1 MADVMEAAEPAE
13 VTNTET
19 AVVPYPV
26 EAAMEAVS
34 TMMAAVSTMM
44 AAVSAMMAAVS
55 AVSAVSAAS
64 RCNGRRESNDRGS
77 DGKGDGRFSKHR
89 SVSSRG
95 HPPDA
100 MLLLL
105 AEAKLNIGSRMR
117 EVVTVRVLHACFRW
131 RRQAGVSKS

>member
-34 TMMAAVSTMM
+34 AMMTP
-44 AAVSAMMAAVS
+44 VSA
-55 AVSAVSAAS
+55 AVSAAS
-64 RCNGRRESNDRGS
+64 GCDGRRESNDRGS

-89 SVSSRG
+89 SVSCVG
-95 HPPDA
+95 HPPAA
-100 MLLLL
+100 MLS
-105 AEAKLNIGSRMR
+105 AGS
-117 EVVTVRVLHACFRW
+117 
-131 RRQAGVSKS
+131 

>member
-1 MADVMEAAEPAE
+1 MGDVMEAAEPAE

-34 TMMAAVSTMM
+34 
-44 AAVSAMMAAVS
+44 AMMTP
-55 AVSAVSAAS
+55 VSAAMTS
-64 RCNGRRESNDRGS
+64 VSTAVTAASGCDGRRESNDRGS

-89 SVSSRG
+89 SVSCVG
-95 HPPDA
+95 HPPAA
-100 MLLLL
+100 MLVPA

-117 EVVTVRVLHACFRW
+117 EVGAVTAPYACFR
-131 RRQAGVSKS
+131 RRCQVGVSK

>member
-1 MADVMEAAEPAE
+1 MGDVMEAAEPAE

-34 TMMAAVSTMM
+34 
-44 AAVSAMMAAVS
+44 AMMTP
-55 AVSAVSAAS
+55 VSAAMTS
-64 RCNGRRESNDRGS
+64 VSAAVTAASGCDGRRESNDRGS

-89 SVSSRG
+89 SVSCVG
-95 HPPDA
+95 HPPAA
-100 MLLLL
+100 MLVPA

-117 EVVTVRVLHACFRW
+117 EVGAVTAPYACFR
-131 RRQAGVSKS
+131 RRCQVGVSK

>member
-1 MADVMEAAEPAE
+1 MGDVMEAAEPAE

-34 TMMAAVSTMM
+34 
-44 AAVSAMMAAVS
+44 AMMTP
-55 AVSAVSAAS
+55 VSAAMTS
-64 RCNGRRESNDRGS
+64 VSAAVTAASGCDGRRESNDRGS

-89 SVSSRG
+89 SVSCVG
-95 HPPDA
+95 HPPAA
-100 MLLLL
+100 MLVPV

-117 EVVTVRVLHACFRW
+117 EVGAVTAPYACFR
-131 RRQAGVSKS
+131 RRCQVGASK

>member
-1 MADVMEAAEPAE
+1 VRDVMEAAEPAE

-34 TMMAAVSTMM
+34 
-44 AAVSAMMAAVS
+44 AMMTP
-55 AVSAVSAAS
+55 VSAAMTS
-64 RCNGRRESNDRGS
+64 VSAAVTAASGCDGRRESNDRGS

-89 SVSSRG
+89 SVSCVG
-95 HPPDA
+95 HPPAA
-100 MLLLL
+100 MLVPA

-117 EVVTVRVLHACFRW
+117 EVGAVTAPYACFR
-131 RRQAGVSKS
+131 RRCQVGVSK

>member
-1 MADVMEAAEPAE
+1 MGDVMEAAEPAE

-19 AVVPYPV
+19 AVVPYPM

-34 TMMAAVSTMM
+34 AMMTP
-44 AAVSAMMAAVS
+44 VSAAMTAESA

-64 RCNGRRESNDRGS
+64 SCDGRRESNDRGS

-89 SVSSRG
+89 SVSCVG
-95 HPPDA
+95 HPPAA
-100 MLLLL
+100 MLVPV

-117 EVVTVRVLHACFRW
+117 EVGAVTAPYACFRR
-131 RRQAGVSKS
+131 RRQVGVSK

>member
-1 MADVMEAAEPAE
+1 MADVMEAAEAAE

-34 TMMAAVSTMM
+34 AMMAAVSAVT
-44 AAVSAMMAAVS
+44 AVSAMMAAVS
-55 AVSAVSAAS
+55 AVTAVSAAS
-64 RCNGRRESNDRGS
+64 RCDGRRESNDRGS

-95 HPPDA
+95 HPPGCDA
-100 MLLLL
+100 
-105 AEAKLNIGSRMR
+105 I
-117 EVVTVRVLHACFRW
+117 
-131 RRQAGVSKS
+131 AGG